1 MNHPLPDMMGSSLA
15 KLKDMVDVNTI
26 IGDPI
31 QTPEGVL
38 IIPVSKVKVGYA
50 GGGSDFAPKGYPA
63 NKDNAFG
70 GGSGAGVTITPV
82 AFLVVKGESVRLLP
96 VAEPASN
103 SVERLIEMLPELID
117 QISSL
122 AKKKESEKE
131 SEAAGN
137 IE

>member
-1 MNHPLPDMMGSSLA
+1 MNHPLPEMMGSSLT
-15 KLKDMVDVNTI
+15 KIKDMVDVNTI

-31 QTPEGVL
+31 TTPEGVT
-38 IIPVSKVKVGYA
+38 IIPVSKVKIGYA

-82 AFLVVKGESVRLLP
+82 AFLVIKGESVRLMP

-103 SVERLIEMLPELID
+103 SVERLVEMLPELID
-117 QISSL
+117 QLSGL
-122 AKKKESEKE
+122 TKKKQE
-131 SEAAGN
+131 
-137 IE
+137 

>member
-1 MNHPLPDMMGSSLA
+1 MNHPLPEMMGSSLT
-15 KLKDMVDVNTI
+15 KIKDMVDVNTI

-31 QTPEGVL
+31 TTPEGVT
-38 IIPVSKVKVGYA
+38 IIPVSKVKIGYA

-82 AFLVVKGESVRLLP
+82 AFLVIKGESVRLMP

-103 SVERLIEMLPELID
+103 SVERLVEMLPELID
-117 QISSL
+117 QISGL
-122 AKKKESEKE
+122 TKKKQE
-131 SEAAGN
+131 
-137 IE
+137 

>member
-1 MNHPLPDMMGSSLA
+1 MNHPLPDMMGSSLS

-63 NKDNAFG
+63 SKDNAFG

-82 AFLVVKGESVRLLP
+82 AFLVVKGDSVRLMP

-122 AKKKESEKE
+122 AKKKEQETTEKV
-131 SEAAGN
+131 
-137 IE
+137 

>member
-1 MNHPLPDMMGSSLA
+1 MNHPLPDMMGSSLS

-63 NKDNAFG
+63 SKDNAFG
-70 GGSGAGVTITPV
+70 GGSGAAVTITPV
-82 AFLVVKGESVRLLP
+82 AFLVVKGDSVRLMP

-122 AKKKESEKE
+122 AKKKEQETTEKV
-131 SEAAGN
+131 
-137 IE
+137 

>member
-1 MNHPLPDMMGSSLA
+1 MNHPLPDMMGSSLT

-63 NKDNAFG
+63 SKDNAFG
-70 GGSGAGVTITPV
+70 GGSGAAVTITPV
-82 AFLVVKGESVRLLP
+82 AFLVVKGDSVRLMP

-103 SVERLIEMLPELID
+103 SVERLIEMLPDLID
-117 QISSL
+117 QISAL
-122 AKKKESEKE
+122 AKKKEVQTAE
-131 SEAAGN
+131 
-137 IE
+137 